1 MESSEFA
8 LELRRVKEKDIVMEN
23 SYTMSQIRESVIR
36 S

>member
-8 LELRRVKEKDIVMEN
+8 LELRHVKEKDIVMEN